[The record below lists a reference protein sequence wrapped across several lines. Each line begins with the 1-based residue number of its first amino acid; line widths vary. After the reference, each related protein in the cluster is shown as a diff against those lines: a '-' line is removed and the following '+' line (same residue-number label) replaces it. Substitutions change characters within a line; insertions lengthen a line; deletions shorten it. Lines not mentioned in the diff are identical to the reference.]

1 MRKSLFVISLI
12 VLTSL
17 LGVAIAQQKPEQNPA
32 QKVEQKPDQK
42 AEQKPAQKP
51 EPKPEQKPEQKA
63 EQKADESAQATKILT
78 GDVVTV
84 DATKNEIVIK
94 NDAGTEVH
102 LSIAASTT
110 FFKGDKAIALADVK
124 VGDKLTCEC
133 EKPGEGC
140 TAKSIVVTPPAPSQ

>member
-32 QKVEQKPDQK
+32 QKVEQKPAQK
-42 AEQKPAQKP
+42 PEQKPAQKP
-51 EPKPEQKPEQKA
+51 
-63 EQKADESAQATKILT
+63 EQKADESAQAAKILT
-78 GDVVTV
+78 GEVVTV

-94 NDAGTEVH
+94 DEAGTEVH
-102 LSIAASTT
+102 LSIVAATK
-110 FFKGDKAIALADVK
+110 FFKGDKAIALADIK

-140 TAKSIVVTPPAPSQ
+140 KAKSIVVTPPTPSQ

>member
-1 MRKSLFVISLI
+1 MRKSLFVVSLI

-17 LGVAIAQQKPEQNPA
+17 LGLAIAQQKPEQNPG
-32 QKVEQKPDQK
+32 QKI
-42 AEQKPAQKP
+42 EQKPAQKPEQKP
-51 EPKPEQKPEQKA
+51 EPKPEQKAEPKPEQKP
-63 EQKADESAQATKILT
+63 DESASQATKILT
-78 GDVVTV
+78 GEVVTV

-94 NDAGTEVH
+94 NEAGTEVH

-140 TAKSIVVTPPAPSQ
+140 KAKSIVVTSTTPSP

>member
-17 LGVAIAQQKPEQNPA
+17 FGLASAQQQPEQKPE
-32 QKVEQKPDQK
+32 QKVEQKP
-42 AEQKPAQKP
+42 EPKP
-51 EPKPEQKPEQKA
+51 EAKPEQKPEQKPEA
-63 EQKADESAQATKILT
+63 KPEQKPDESAQPASKVLT

-94 NDAGTEVH
+94 DNGGMEVH
-102 LSIAASTT
+102 LSIGASTK
-110 FFKGDKAIALADVK
+110 FFRGDKAIALADVK

-133 EKPGEGC
+133 ENTGEGC
-140 TAKSIVVTPPAPSQ
+140 KAKAIVVTPPTPSQ